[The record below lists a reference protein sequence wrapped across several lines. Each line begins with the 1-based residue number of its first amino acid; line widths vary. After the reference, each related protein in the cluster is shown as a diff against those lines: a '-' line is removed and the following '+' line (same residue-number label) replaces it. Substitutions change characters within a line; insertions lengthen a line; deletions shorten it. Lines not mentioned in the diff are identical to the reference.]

1 MIRFVYIILLFFLVF
16 CCYKIAHFIVN
27 KFNFN
32 RWVLLVAIPFIIVVP
47 VLIFEKIN
55 ILGWGAML
63 FLLIFASILFFEKSR
78 VLIDKRQ
85 MRGILYKSDKE

>member
-1 MIRFVYIILLFFLVF
+1 M
-16 CCYKIAHFIVN
+16 
-27 KFNFN
+27 
-32 RWVLLVAIPFIIVVP
+32 
-47 VLIFEKIN
+47 IFEKIN